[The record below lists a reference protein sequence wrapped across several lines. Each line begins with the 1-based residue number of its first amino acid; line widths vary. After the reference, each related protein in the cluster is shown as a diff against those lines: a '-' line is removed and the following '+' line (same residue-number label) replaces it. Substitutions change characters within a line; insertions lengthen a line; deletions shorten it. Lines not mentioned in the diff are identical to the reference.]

1 VSGFVGVCVGFIRSP
16 KDFWIGLIYLAFGIA
31 VLSVGWDYRLG
42 TAGRMGPGYFPK
54 VLAWLMIGLG
64 VISLMRALAMRGEPV
79 DAVVATSV
87 GVSIFL
93 PASAPLVSQAN
104 TPDLLA
110 AIAKFGGG
118 PWVIPALLA
127 ALAVTLAVFVPAS
140 RPLMLISLACA
151 LFGWLLPRVGLSVA
165 LLALCLV
172 SASASREFRFDAKAT
187 AGLIALVVFCAAV
200 FVKGLGVPMPLWGTW
215 LEPFVAGL
223 PAWMK

>member
-1 VSGFVGVCVGFIRSP
+1 VGFIRSP
-16 KDFWIGLIYLAFGIA
+16 KDFWIGLIYLAFGAA
-31 VLSVGWDYRLG
+31 VLSVGWEYRLG

-64 VISLMRALAMRGEPV
+64 VISLIRALTAKGEPV
-79 DAVVATSV
+79 DAVVAISV
-87 GVSIFL
+87 AAGILL
-93 PASAPLVSQAN
+93 PAAVIIVFKAD
-104 TPDLLA
+104 TPDALG

-127 ALAVTLAVFVPAS
+127 GIAVSLSVFVPAA

-151 LFGWLLPRVGLSVA
+151 LFGWLLPRAGLEFA

-172 SASASREFRFDAKAT
+172 SAAASREFRFDAKAT
-187 AGLIALVVFCAAV
+187 LGLITLLVFCSAV

-215 LEPFVAGL
+215 FEAFVSGL

>member
-1 VSGFVGVCVGFIRSP
+1 VGFIRSP
-16 KDFWIGLIYLAFGIA
+16 KDFWIGLIYLAFGAA
-31 VLSVGWDYRLG
+31 VLSVGWEYRLG

-64 VISLMRALAMRGEPV
+64 VISLVRALATRGEPV

-87 GVSIFL
+87 AAGILL
-93 PASAPLVSQAN
+93 PAAVIIVFKAD

-110 AIAKFGGG
+110 AMAKLGGG

-127 ALAVTLAVFVPAS
+127 VLAVSLSVFIPAS
-140 RPLMLISLACA
+140 RPLMLITLACA
-151 LFGWLLPRVGLSVA
+151 LFGWLLPRLGLSVA

-187 AGLIALVVFCAAV
+187 AGLIALVVFCSAV
-200 FVKGLGVPMPLWGTW
+200 FVKGLGVPMPLWGSW